1 MISDDE
7 IAAAQSSLDE
17 AMDRLGNTALKI
29 KAERDQAIYVLDTLI
44 ANMREWSKLPVSEG
58 NSEAGA
64 FATMLAHGLDY
75 AREQRRRFHD

>member
-29 KAERDQAIYVLDTLI
+29 KAERD
-44 ANMREWSKLPVSEG
+44 EG
-58 NSEAGA
+58 GNQPQK
-64 FATMLAHGLDY
+64 Y
-75 AREQRRRFHD
+75 AP